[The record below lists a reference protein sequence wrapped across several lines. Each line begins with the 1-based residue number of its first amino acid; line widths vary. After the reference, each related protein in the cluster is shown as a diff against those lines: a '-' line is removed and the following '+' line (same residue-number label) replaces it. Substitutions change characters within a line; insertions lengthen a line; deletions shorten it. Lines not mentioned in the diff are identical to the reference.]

1 MSPERAEKV
10 VELRRARH
18 GRHPRWRAA
27 FAGLDARLLGL
38 ERHIAGIDREYRRF
52 PVPARMRVAVL
63 WSVLLHLTIIFGVTF
78 KPASPSIV
86 PPQPQL
92 EVVLVN
98 ATTPSKPDKADALA
112 QRDLDGG
119 GNTEAARRAKSPLPV
134 PERPGQAVEVQAA
147 AAPPPPAVREPPVR
161 AELEARVQRLEQ
173 LEREA
178 RQLLARE
185 AATARVEPPA
195 RTPQPSVAPGPAPA
209 AAPAAIIAPPAPAP
223 APAAITAPPAPAP
236 MPAPAD
242 SAGVPS
248 ATDILQSSVDI
259 ARLEARITREW
270 DAYQQRPR
278 RRFVGARTQEFRFA
292 RYVEDWRHKIERVG
306 ELNYPQA
313 ARDHGVYGSLV
324 VTVSIRADGT
334 LERFEINRPSGQKV
348 LDDAARRIVDL
359 AAPFAPFPPEIAKDT
374 DVLSIT
380 RTWTFT
386 RADRLVSD

>member
-1 MSPERAEKV
+1 MSPERTENV
-10 VELRRARH
+10 IELPRRARH

-27 FAGLDARLLGL
+27 FARLDARILGL
-38 ERHIAGIDREYRRF
+38 ERRRAGLDGRPRRF
-52 PVPARMRVAVL
+52 SVPARLRVAMV
-63 WSVLLHLTIIFGVTF
+63 WSVLVHLAILFGITF
-78 KPASPSIV
+78 KPASPMIV

-98 ATTPSKPDKADALA
+98 ATTPVKPAEPDALA
-112 QRDLDGG
+112 QHTLDGG
-119 GNTEAARRAKSPLPV
+119 GNTDERRRARSPLPI
-134 PERPGQAVEVQAA
+134 PEKPGQAVAMRPAEASIEQAPRRP
-147 AAPPPPAVREPPVR
+147 APAPV
-161 AELEARVQRLEQ
+161 ELEARTNKVEQ

-178 RQLLARE
+178 RELLAQQATVPQIE
-185 AATARVEPPA
+185 AAPP
-195 RTPQPSVAPGPAPA
+195 TPKPA
-209 AAPAAIIAPPAPAP
+209 AAPPPTAPVEAPAPPAVAAITPPAPAP
-223 APAAITAPPAPAP
+223 RDPAPPGPAATEAPGAPT
-236 MPAPAD
+236 
-242 SAGVPS
+242 
-248 ATDILQSSVDI
+248 ATDILQSSFDI
-259 ARLEARITREW
+259 ARLEARIARDW

-292 RYVEDWRHKIERVG
+292 RYIEDWRQKIERVG

-313 ARDHGVYGSLV
+313 ARDQRVYGSLV
-324 VTVSIRADGT
+324 VTVSIRADGS
-334 LERFEINRPSGQKV
+334 LEKFEINRPSGQKV